1 MKQSALYGLV
11 LVAVVLGAAITLALV
26 GREPSG
32 SFVFTIGDV
41 QVVHADLSIGDRT
54 IQGSER
60 ISDGDRVSTGSEG
73 RARLR
78 LDDGTLVA
86 IDKSTRFEL
95 TKNRL
100 LLEAGRI
107 FVQGGPTAVTQLSVA
122 GATTSVASSA
132 VAVEVDPRG
141 AKIYCASGE
150 LVVTAGNKQTRIQS
164 GESGG
169 LTAGGLSVAPEQAFD
184 DWTGGLAVPWSS
196 AVGGQSAIPMIEGA
210 SGPDDPGTPLV
221 IRSHH
226 VNVVL
231 DGELAVTK
239 STTTYFNGSSL
250 AAQGNVRLALPED
263 AIVRS
268 VRYKHTGSDS
278 FVEAELGIAG
288 IPDLHGRIARGLE
301 WAGGGWLR
309 GELAGIEA
317 GKTLVLELEYV
328 QWLHTQGGRAAY
340 RYPMDGG
347 REPPL
352 VGEIAIEVDTAKAQ
366 SPFLSVSAGASIDA
380 QEVVHFRQAD
390 ARPTGDL
397 VVELSPRVVKPDVA
411 RAYVQSGGKGQDPY
425 VMIRTEVPAASP
437 VGITLAIV
445 VDASTSI
452 GAATLETQ
460 RAVVDA
466 ILEGLGPKDGV
477 VLLAADQTSRAV
489 GPEAPTPVTPK
500 LVSELRKKL
509 SELRAGGASNLGAAL
524 ERAADILDAP
534 ARGAVA
540 GSGMV
545 VYVGDGRPTVGA
557 SDARSIRRLMQKR
570 TGGMPRL
577 GAIAVGPA
585 ANRWLLAKLVVGVGA
600 VYEVLDRSD
609 AARAGALLLT
619 TALEPTVR
627 DVALDLGPHI
637 DRIYPRENQAVVA
650 GSTVTVVGR
659 LRGALPKAVHF
670 SVQDGK
676 QRFQKARLLQRILPA
691 TGSDLEQRW
700 ALARI
705 KELAAGDD
713 PIEPAIAVARE
724 AHVLTPWTSWFFEGG
739 SGTRPLP
746 YAARVLELSSDFDTA
761 FAERVD
767 PLVLTGST
775 LLEPPRTFGGG
786 VSLDD
791 AVAAAVRRILERA
804 RKSVQACRDARIAV
818 RPDTGRSFS
827 IDLAINGQG
836 QTTRVHVT
844 LADAG
849 GRDVVLERCIEGV
862 VKSLPFVA
870 AGVAAQVTHTLN
882 VPESRAVQRTR
893 CSGASKVSLPLRKG
907 LWRARAPLDT
917 QSYLR
922 AAEDCE
928 FKQWADRRAF
938 LLLLLEG
945 IEDGERRLD
954 VARELEE
961 AGEDDAASFVR
972 QETLRRVT
980 NFAELERLSQ
990 ILTRDEPNIDEA
1002 FDKAYRR
1009 ATNDRARL
1017 AVVHDF
1023 LRLAPHNALARRR
1036 QLALLE
1042 ALGEHEALLQEV
1054 RSVSAEPI
1062 IDAGLLARGASA
1074 LGRIGRQ
1081 AEGLRT
1087 FGDLIERAPRDPWT
1101 LAFVGDRLRAEQR
1114 FDEAGA
1120 AYARLSDAV
1129 PDDAGVALR
1138 MALAHA
1144 GAGRLDVA
1152 TRLLERVTQ
1161 TGGRGDDGRVGELAS
1176 ITRAVLLARARAE
1189 APTLERESL
1198 TRRLL
1203 QTPLPDVAG
1212 VVLVHWPPTDDALSV
1227 RIKRTRG
1234 EGLEQSPDFDAS
1246 SLGMA
1251 AFRIERGDG
1260 ASRILL
1266 KRPEEPGP
1274 STPAH
1279 ATVSAL
1285 VLGDAGAEPKL
1296 VPREVS
1302 IEANGKDI
1310 ELTFDQGTLL

>member
-1 MKQSALYGLV
+1 MKLSAWHGLLLLAV
-11 LVAVVLGAAITLALV
+11 LAAAVAIFAVA
-26 GREPSG
+26 GREQSR
-32 SFVFTIGDV
+32 SLVFSIGDV

-54 IQGSER
+54 IQGSQR
-60 ISDGDRVSTGSEG
+60 VSAGDRVSTGSEG

-95 TKNRL
+95 AKNRL

-122 GATTSVASSA
+122 GATTSLASSA
-132 VAVEVDPRG
+132 VAVEAGSEG

-150 LVVTAGNKQTRIQS
+150 LVVTAGSEQTRIQS
-164 GESGG
+164 GESAA
-169 LTAGGLSVAPEQAFD
+169 LTAAGISVAPEQAFD

-196 AVGGQSAIPMIEGA
+196 AVGGRSAIPMIEGA

-221 IRSHH
+221 IRSHR
-226 VNVVL
+226 VDVVI

-239 STTTYFNGSSL
+239 SRTIYFNGSSL

-263 AIVRS
+263 AIVRG
-268 VRYKHTGSDS
+268 VRYKHTGADS
-278 FVEAELGIAG
+278 FVDAELRIAG
-288 IPDLHGRIARGLE
+288 SPTPHGRIARGLE

-317 GKTLVLELEYV
+317 GKTLELELEYV
-328 QWLHTQGGRAAY
+328 QWLDTRGGRAAY

-352 VGEIAIEVDTAKAQ
+352 VGEVAIDVATSKAQ
-366 SPFLSVSAGASIDA
+366 SPFLSVSAGASIDK
-380 QEVVHFRQAD
+380 QDVVHFRQAD

-397 VVELSPRVVKPDVA
+397 VVELSPSVVKPAVA
-411 RAYVQSGGKGQDPY
+411 RAYVQSGGQGEDPY
-425 VMIRTEVPAASP
+425 VMIRTEAPPASP
-437 VGITLAIV
+437 VGLTLAVV

-466 ILEGLGPKDGV
+466 ILEGLGPKDRV
-477 VLLAADQTSRAV
+477 VLLAADQTTRSV
-489 GPEAPTPVTPK
+489 GPDAPTPVTPK
-500 LVSELRKKL
+500 LVSELRKRL
-509 SELRAGGASNLGAAL
+509 GELRPGGASNLGAAL

-534 ARGAVA
+534 GRGADA

-557 SDARSIRRLMQKR
+557 SDARSIRRLLQKR
-570 TGGMPRL
+570 AGGMPRL

-585 ANRWLLAKLVVGVGA
+585 ANRWLLAKLMVGVGS

-619 TALEPTVR
+619 SALEPTVR

-659 LRGALPKAVHF
+659 LRGALPKTVVF
-670 SVQDGK
+670 SVRDGK
-676 QRFQKARLLQRILPA
+676 EHSQTTRGLGRVLPA
-691 TGSDLEQRW
+691 QGSDLAQRW

-705 KELAAGDD
+705 KELAAGDE

-724 AHVLTPWTSWFFEGG
+724 ARVLTPWTSWFFETG
-739 SGTRPLP
+739 SDTRPLP
-746 YAARVLELSSDFDTA
+746 YPARVLELSADFDTA
-761 FAERVD
+761 FAERVE
-767 PLVLTGST
+767 PLMLTGST
-775 LLEPPRTFGGG
+775 LLEPPKTFGGG

-818 RPDTGRSFS
+818 RPNSGRSFS

-836 QTTRVHVT
+836 QTTRVRVM
-844 LADAG
+844 LADG
-849 GRDVVLERCIEGV
+849 GRDAVLERCIEGV

-882 VPESRAVQRTR
+882 VPESRGVQRTR

-907 LWRARAPLDT
+907 LWRARAPLGA
-917 QSYLR
+917 QSYLS
-922 AAEDCE
+922 AAASCE

-945 IEDGERRLD
+945 IEAGEQRLD
-954 VARELEE
+954 VARELDE
-961 AGEDDAASFVR
+961 AGEDDAAAFVR
-972 QETLRRVT
+972 QETLRRVS
-980 NFAELERLSQ
+980 NFAELEHLSQ
-990 ILTRDEPNIDEA
+990 LLTRDEPNIDAA
-1002 FDKAYRR
+1002 FDKAYRQ
-1009 ATNDRARL
+1009 ANSDRTRL
-1017 AVVHDF
+1017 SVVHEF
-1023 LRLAPHNALARRR
+1023 LRLAPHNGLARRR
-1036 QLALLE
+1036 LLALLE
-1042 ALGEHEALLQEV
+1042 ALGEQEALLQEV

-1074 LGRIGRQ
+1074 LGRIGHQ

-1120 AYARLSDAV
+1120 AYARLGDAV

-1176 ITRAVLLARARAE
+1176 ITRAVLLARARTD
-1189 APTLERESL
+1189 APASEREAL

-1212 VVLVHWPPTDDALSV
+1212 VVLVHWPPTDDPLSI
-1227 RIKRTRG
+1227 RIKRARG

-1260 ASRILL
+1260 AARILL

-1274 STPAH
+1274 SKPAH

-1285 VLGDAGAEPKL
+1285 VLGDTGTEPRL
-1296 VPREVS
+1296 IPRDVA